1 MQPRELHKKD
11 GQILWHGHLAR
22 PCVINRLFGLHHNK
36 FWDIFL
42 FESHLIYMEIYLI
55 RHVIAQEHKPGLKHE
70 KRQLTPEGREKTE
83 KIAQRLVKLGF
94 NFDLI
99 LTSPLVRAYQT
110 AEILIAAGLSSQL
123 EASDHL
129 SFDGNIQNWW
139 QEWLKPRKYPQ
150 KTKLAL
156 VGHEPSLSHWA
167 EILLWGEAK
176 ESIILKKAGMM
187 GIKLPDDGS
196 PLGRSQ
202 MFWLTQPKYLL

>member
-1 MQPRELHKKD
+1 MEL
-11 GQILWHGHLAR
+11 
-22 PCVINRLFGLHHNK
+22 
-36 FWDIFL
+36 
-42 FESHLIYMEIYLI
+42 YLI
-55 RHVIAQEHKPGLKHE
+55 RHGIAEEHQPQLKDE
-70 KRQLTPEGREKTE
+70 ERQLTPEGRQKTE
-83 KIAQRLVKLGF
+83 KIAQKLLKLELH
-94 NFDLI
+94 FDLI

-129 SFDGNIQNWW
+129 SFNGNIQNWW
-139 QEWLKPRKYPQ
+139 QEWLKPRNYPQ

-176 ESIILKKAGMM
+176 ESLILKKAGMM

-196 PLGRSQ
+196 AWGRSQ
-202 MFWLTQPKYLL
+202 LFWLTSPKYLL